1 MPHCT
6 TNDKALRQAQ
16 DDARYY
22 RERLAETEEAQRR
35 DQEQRW
41 EYEQLRRRERQ
52 AEIARS
58 FRQAETWPEALRKQA
73 SLCRVEIDPEAC
85 GDYFAQMVTAC
96 ELAGELWTAAEA
108 AAAPA
113 IAELQ
118 RQINDLQAQVQRT
131 VAADLAEQ
139 SQTSAAQEIAML
151 MLDPDTDL
159 DEWLNW

>member
-1 MPHCT
+1 MPYPT
-6 TNDKALRQAQ
+6 TDTQTLQQAQ
-16 DDARYY
+16 ADARYY

-41 EYEQLRRRERQ
+41 EYEQLRRREQQ

-58 FRQAETWPEALRKQA
+58 FRQADSWPEALRKQA
-73 SLCRVEIDPEAC
+73 SLCRAEIDPEVD
-85 GDYFAQMVTAC
+85 DYFAEMVAAC
-96 ELAGELWTAAEA
+96 ELAGQLWTAAEA

-118 RQINDLQAQVQRT
+118 RQIDDLQAQVQRT

-151 MLDPDTDL
+151 MLDPDTSL
-159 DEWLNW
+159 DEWLTW

>member
-1 MPHCT
+1 MT
-6 TNDKALRQAQ
+6 TDRALRQAQ

-22 RERLAETEEAQRR
+22 RERLAEAEEAQRR

-41 EYEQLRRRERQ
+41 EHEQLRRRERQ

-58 FRQAETWPEALRKQA
+58 FRQADTWPEALGKQA
-73 SLCRVEIDPEAC
+73 SLCRVEIDPEVD
-85 GDYFAQMVTAC
+85 DYFAEMVAAC
-96 ELAGELWTAAEA
+96 ELATDLWVAAGT

-118 RQINDLQAQVQRT
+118 RQIDDLKAQVQRT
-131 VAADLAEQ
+131 VAADLMEQ
-139 SQTSAAQEIAML
+139 NPSSAALEIAQL